1 MFMLVSVADGSYD
14 IIIATEKIVRIKV
27 TKSWR
32 LIVAVLREV
41 LVNRLQENTKAL
53 VSSFILY
60 S

>member
-1 MFMLVSVADGSYD
+1 MFMLVSAADGSYD
-14 IIIATEKIVRIKV
+14 IIIAAEKIVRIKV

-32 LIVAVLREV
+32 LTVAVLREV